1 MKAMRLTERELDNA
15 LSVVPAHFAQAK
27 RLVEHLAKNPNSLTS
42 TVASTCSIGNISD
55 VARKTNPTL
64 FKERLFISC
73 KRPVIPVCNQF
84 GERSN
89 MFMWGIYKLPDE
101 PQNGLEVQNMNE
113 IK

>member
-64 FKERLFISC
+64 FKEHLFISC

>member
-1 MKAMRLTERELDNA
+1 MKAKTLTERELDNA
-15 LSVVPAHFAQAK
+15 LSVVPAHFSQAR

-55 VARKTNPTL
+55 VARKTNPAL

-73 KRPVIPVCNQF
+73 SKPVAPVRNKF
-84 GERSN
+84 GEISN
-89 MFMWGIYKLPDE
+89 MFEWGIYRLPDE
-101 PQNGLEVQNMNE
+101 PQNGIEVVKMNE

>member
-1 MKAMRLTERELDNA
+1 MKAQTLTERELDNA

-42 TVASTCSIGNISD
+42 TVATVCSIGNSD

-64 FKERLFISC
+64 FKEHLFISC
-73 KRPVIPVCNQF
+73 KRPVVSVRNQF

-89 MFMWGIYKLPDE
+89 MFMWGIYRLPNE

-113 IK
+113 LK

>member
-1 MKAMRLTERELDNA
+1 MKAKTLTERELDNA
-15 LSVVPAHFAQAK
+15 LSVVPAHFSQAR

-55 VARKTNPTL
+55 VARKTNPAL

-73 KRPVIPVCNQF
+73 SKPVAPVRNKF
-84 GERSN
+84 GEISN
-89 MFMWGIYKLPDE
+89 MFEWGIYKLPDE
-101 PQNGLEVQNMNE
+101 PQNGIEVVKMNE

>member
-1 MKAMRLTERELDNA
+1 MKAKTLTDQELDNA

-42 TVASTCSIGNISD
+42 TVATVCSIGNISD
-55 VARKTNPTL
+55 VARKTNPAL

-73 KRPVIPVCNQF
+73 SKPVASVRNKF
-84 GERSN
+84 GEISN
-89 MFMWGIYKLPDE
+89 MFEWGIYRLPNE

-113 IK
+113 LK

>member
-1 MKAMRLTERELDNA
+1 MKAKTLTERELDNA
-15 LSVVPAHFAQAK
+15 LSVVPAHFSQAR

-55 VARKTNPTL
+55 VARKTNPAL

-73 KRPVIPVCNQF
+73 SKPVAPVRNKF
-84 GERSN
+84 GEISN
-89 MFMWGIYKLPDE
+89 MFEWGIYKLPDE
-101 PQNGLEVQNMNE
+101 PQNGIEVVKLNE